1 MLHRVK
7 KENDMHEGKWNGLG
21 GKFDPGE
28 TPEKCAIREVEEES
42 GLLMLEPVMKG
53 FISFPK
59 FDTVNDWYVF
69 IFTCDKFEGEL
80 ITSNEGNLE
89 WIDDNKLLDLNLWA
103 GDKIFL
109 KWLDRDDFF
118 SAKFIYED
126 GELKGHSVVFYQTLK
141 SRFSNCP

>member
-1 MLHRVK
+1 
-7 KENDMHEGKWNGLG
+7 
-21 GKFDPGE
+21 
-28 TPEKCAIREVEEES
+28 
-42 GLLMLEPVMKG
+42 MKG

-89 WIDDNKLLDLNLWA
+89 WIDNNKLLDLNLWA

-126 GELKGHSVVFYQTLK
+126 GELKGHSVVFY
-141 SRFSNCP
+141 